1 MIVEQGG
8 LHPGGL
14 NFVAKVHRESTDL
27 EDLFISHIGVM
38 DAFARGLR
46 NAVRIIEDG
55 VIASMMQVCVQLH
68 ECKVYVNNIR
78 KMQVMCNVKQERYS
92 SFSHGLGQKV
102 ENGTATLEEMEV
114 RLSQSLYL
122 SWSSYLYQIYMMCLF
137 VISGFHQGER

>member
-14 NFVAKVHRESTDL
+14 NFVAKAHIESTDL
-27 EDLFISHIGVM
+27 EDLFISHIRVM

-46 NAVRIIEDG
+46 NAVHIIEDG
-55 VIASMMQVCVQLH
+55 VIASMMRVCVQLL
-68 ECKVYVNNIR
+68 ECKVYVNNINR

-92 SFSHGLGQKV
+92 SFSHSLRQKV

-114 RLSQSLYL
+114 RLSLSLYL
-122 SWSSYLYQIYMMCLF
+122 NWSLYL
-137 VISGFHQGER
+137 

>member
-14 NFVAKVHRESTDL
+14 NFVAKAHIESTDL
-27 EDLFISHIGVM
+27 EDLFISHIRVM

-46 NAVRIIEDG
+46 NAVHIIEDG
-55 VIASMMQVCVQLH
+55 VIASMMRVCVQLL
-68 ECKVYVNNIR
+68 ECKVYVNNINR
-78 KMQVMCNVKQERYS
+78 KMQVMCNVKQEQYS

-114 RLSQSLYL
+114 RLSLSLYL
-122 SWSSYLYQIYMMCLF
+122 NWSLYL
-137 VISGFHQGER
+137 